1 MIRKDIFKR
10 EFYYIFLMLGNT
22 KVFDEFFFF
31 LKNKHCSL
39 DDFYYVN
46 KEKKIFL

>member
-22 KVFDEFFFF
+22 KVFDEFFF
-31 LKNKHCSL
+31 
-39 DDFYYVN
+39 
-46 KEKKIFL
+46 IFLEKQTLFS